1 VGSWIHWN
9 EVAGLFLLVS
19 LLAAAAS
26 RAQDQTGRTSPP
38 KARPVTTARIAV
50 VDLTKVFSEHPEAVK
65 AQELL
70 NKERSEMREVFKE
83 KSEALKKAL
92 QRHQE
97 EIRAEKKDAAVE
109 TLEEV
114 NTLEKDIAAMRSTQ
128 QRALEERFAEEKT
141 RVLGLIRDAV
151 AAHNADG
158 RYDLV
163 LDSSAASA
171 NGLPAVLDARGAHD
185 ITAEIIARVQAEKK
199 QKIED

>member
-1 VGSWIHWN
+1 M
-9 EVAGLFLLVS
+9 AGIWLG
-19 LLAAAAS
+19 LAALAFSNVQALDDAPS
-26 RAQDQTGRTSPP
+26 AESP
-38 KARPVTTARIAV
+38 KARPVTAARIAV

-97 EIRAEKKDAAVE
+97 EIRAEKKDAAVA

-128 QRALEERFAEEKT
+128 QRALEERFAGEKA

-185 ITAEIIARVQAEKK
+185 ITAELIARVQADKAEKNK
-199 QKIED
+199 D